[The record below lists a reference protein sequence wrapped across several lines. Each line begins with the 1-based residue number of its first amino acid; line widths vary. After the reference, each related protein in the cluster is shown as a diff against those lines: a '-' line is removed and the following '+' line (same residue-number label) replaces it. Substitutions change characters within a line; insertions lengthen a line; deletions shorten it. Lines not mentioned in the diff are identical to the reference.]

1 MKAPLL
7 ICKGLAKK
15 FKLRCSG
22 MRNWLGQ
29 TLFLRN
35 DEWLNGTMPGLCIAF
50 AGSNT
55 DVKSNDSL
63 PITAVTHE
71 RCCRKSCVR
80 KSTLGKTTRVT
91 QRTQSVTNGY
101 FGGYVGKRQP
111 TGSLETRKCVDK
123 QFTLRAKIVGSSKG
137 SQLRAA
143 TGRMITDMEMN
154 STYRGAVEVFNLCR
168 NLRSNDVLFA
178 ECIRT
183 FSSCTLNGQLWMY
196 RLDALQQCKAMQSFQ
211 VETFLPPTKRP
222 NVRTDR
228 SSPNAMDMYGFR
240 PFRHPWKLLS
250 AYEFTQAW
258 RGEPL
263 MIPSYYTNKG
273 SPERS
278 AWTEAGIQL
287 SRTKE

>member
-1 MKAPLL
+1 
-7 ICKGLAKK
+7 
-15 FKLRCSG
+15 
-22 MRNWLGQ
+22 
-29 TLFLRN
+29 
-35 DEWLNGTMPGLCIAF
+35 
-50 AGSNT
+50 
-55 DVKSNDSL
+55 
-63 PITAVTHE
+63 
-71 RCCRKSCVR
+71 
-80 KSTLGKTTRVT
+80 
-91 QRTQSVTNGY
+91 
-101 FGGYVGKRQP
+101 
-111 TGSLETRKCVDK
+111 
-123 QFTLRAKIVGSSKG
+123 
-137 SQLRAA
+137 
-143 TGRMITDMEMN
+143 MITDMEMN

-273 SPERS
+273 IPERS

-287 SRTKE
+287 SRTKEYKEGKSIARPGVHYCVVEAENEEYCTFPEYPADIYAVFRHAWILLRKKARCGCGGRVTDAKHGSVRCRQCEVLQLVLPAVDITSGRCTSSILITSWHRKKHS